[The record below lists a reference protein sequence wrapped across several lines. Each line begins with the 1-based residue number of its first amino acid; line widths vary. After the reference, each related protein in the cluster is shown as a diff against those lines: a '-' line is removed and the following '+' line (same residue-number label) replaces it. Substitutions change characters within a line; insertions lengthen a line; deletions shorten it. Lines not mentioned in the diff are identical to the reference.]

1 MKGKKIVA
9 FFVFFYMSIAYGCSQ
24 SGAAIRYQID
34 SSHPCQTMSYFSAS
48 DAWSMQF
55 IGLWPQ
61 EKQHQIA
68 DWLFSTEND
77 ASGKPKGIGLSLWRF
92 NIGAGS
98 AEQGEASQIGS
109 PWTRAECFLKADGTY
124 DWNKQQGQR
133 NFLKLA
139 KERGVNKFLAF
150 LNSPPVYYTQNGLA
164 TNTGRGGTA
173 NLKEDCYEK
182 YARFLADVVQG
193 VEKQDGI
200 TFNYICPFNEP
211 DGHWNWVG
219 PKQEGCPATNRE
231 VARTVRLLSKEFVDR
246 KMDTQIMVNE
256 SSDYRCMF
264 RTHETDWQRG
274 YQIQAFFCPD
284 SVDTYLGNTP
294 NVSRLMLGHSY
305 WTNTPLS
312 ELRNFRCQLRDT
324 LDKYKVD
331 FWQTETCIMGNDE
344 EIGGGGGFDRTMKT
358 ALYVAR
364 IIHHDIVYA
373 GAKSWQWW
381 RAIGGDYKDG
391 LIREYTDD
399 NFTDGRVE
407 DSKLMWALGN
417 YSRFIRPGA
426 VRLSVSAFDK
436 AGELMPE
443 GDTDQQG
450 LMCTAYRNEDGTYVM
465 VVINYAEEGKE
476 FAISKEGMTNGITDR
491 IADGTANGI
500 VRKGTAQWQMYRTSD
515 KEGEDLLPVRTVK
528 SERKVQIPAR
538 SIITLVCKKC
548 TCSK

>member
-1 MKGKKIVA
+1 MLIASLG
-9 FFVFFYMSIAYGCSQ
+9 FFSLGMLAGGCSRP
-24 SGAAIRYQID
+24 AATINYQIETD
-34 SSHPCQTMSYFSAS
+34 RPCQTMTYFSAS

-55 IGLWPQ
+55 IGLWPE
-61 EKQHQIA
+61 EKRNRVA

-77 ASGKPKGIGLSLWRF
+77 ENGQPKGIGLSLWRF
-92 NIGAGS
+92 NVGAGS
-98 AEQGEASQIGS
+98 AEQGEASQIAS
-109 PWTRAECFLKADGTY
+109 PWMRAECFLNADGTY

-139 KERGVNKFLAF
+139 KERGVDKFLAF
-150 LNSPPVYYTQNGLA
+150 LNSPPVHYTQNGLA

-173 NLKEDCYEK
+173 NLKQDCYEK
-182 YARFLADVVQG
+182 YARFLADVVEG
-193 VEKQDGI
+193 VEKHDSI
-200 TFNYICPFNEP
+200 KFNYICPFNEP

-231 VARTVRLLSKEFVDR
+231 VARMVRLLSKEFVNR

-284 SVDTYLGNTP
+284 SVDTYLGDTP

-305 WTNTPLS
+305 WTTTPLS
-312 ELRNFRCQLRDT
+312 ELRNIRVQLRDT
-324 LDKYKVD
+324 LNKYNVD

-399 NFTDGRVE
+399 DLKDGRVE
-407 DSKLMWALGN
+407 DSKLMWTLGN

-426 VRLSVSAFDK
+426 VCLSVSAFDK
-436 AGELMPE
+436 EGVTLPE

-450 LMCTAYRNEDGTYVM
+450 LMCTAYKNVDGAYVM
-465 VVINYAEEGKE
+465 VIINYAEQEKD
-476 FAISKEGMTNGITDR
+476 FSISGDKLEDM
-491 IADGTANGI
+491 
-500 VRKGTAQWQMYRTSD
+500 KWQVYRTSD
-515 KEGEDLLPVRTVK
+515 KDEENLLPVGTVESGK
-528 SERKVQIPAR
+528 TILIPAR
-538 SIITLVCKKC
+538 SVVTLL
-548 TCSK
+548 SK

>member
-1 MKGKKIVA
+1 MIGRKILV
-9 FFVFFYMSIAYGCSQ
+9 FFVGLILPLAGCAQ
-24 SGAAIRYQID
+24 PAIRYQIE

-61 EKQHQIA
+61 EKQNQIA

-98 AEQGEASQIGS
+98 TEQGKESQIGS
-109 PWTRAECFLKADGTY
+109 PWMRTECFLKADETY

-200 TFNYICPFNEP
+200 TFHYICPFNEP

-324 LDKYKVD
+324 LDKYNVD

-381 RAIGGDYKDG
+381 RSIGGDYKDG
-391 LIREYTDD
+391 LIREYTNDD
-399 NFTDGRVE
+399 FTDGRVE

-426 VRLSVSAFDK
+426 VRMSVLAFDK
-436 AGELMPE
+436 AGKLMPE

-465 VVINYAEEGKE
+465 VVINYANEGKE
-476 FAISKEGMTNGITDR
+476 FSISKDGIADGITDG
-491 IADGTANGI
+491 ISNGNSG
-500 VRKGTAQWQMYRTSD
+500 KGTVQWQMYRTSD
-515 KEGEDLLPVRTVK
+515 KEGEDLLPVGRMK
-528 SERKVQIPAR
+528 SERTVQIPAR
-538 SIITLVCKKC
+538 SILTLVGKK
-548 TCSK
+548 